1 MQLSFTLSPYPLE
14 FQITLWEMAYGYCLE
29 PLIPED
35 SILSTYFALNY
46 LTEAESNKTSSTQ
59 KPATAGITAPTNST
73 VTSRLKPDP
82 DVGTPTNSTVAPI
95 ASLKPYPDAGKLEVG
110 LIVSLVVGILLALVL
125 IAALFAYLYK
135 KRARRTATEQQLPTQ
150 P

>member
-82 DVGTPTNSTVAPI
+82 DVG
-95 ASLKPYPDAGKLEVG
+95 